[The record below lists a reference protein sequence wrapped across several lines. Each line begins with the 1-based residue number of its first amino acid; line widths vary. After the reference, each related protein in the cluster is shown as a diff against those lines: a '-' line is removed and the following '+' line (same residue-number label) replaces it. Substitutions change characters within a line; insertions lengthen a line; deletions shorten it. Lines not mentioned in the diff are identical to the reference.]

1 MRREGA
7 ARAAAADVAAVAVQS
22 AWRGQRARARV
33 VRSVRREFEQA
44 VAAIEGRA
52 GCEWRRATLCRPAW
66 PPRAARPRARDGQ
79 DERERD
85 ERAQDERGQDER
97 EQDEREL
104 DERELDERKQRA
116 QALELR
122 RSREQ
127 DELEQ
132 RAQALELRRSHLARE
147 LARAE
152 EALQRRVLALSQG
165 A

>member
-1 MRREGA
+1 MRCEGE

-22 AWRGQRARARV
+22 AWRGQRVRARV

-44 VAAIEGRA
+44 AAAIEGRA
-52 GCEWRRATLCRPAW
+52 GCKWRCATLCRPAW

-79 DERERD
+79 NERER
-85 ERAQDERGQDER
+85 DER
-97 EQDEREL
+97 EQDEREE
-104 DERELDERKQRA
+104 DEREQDEREQRA

-132 RAQALELRRSHLARE
+132 CAQALERRRSHLARE